1 MGSAMKTRHVPMR
14 TCVVCRDKKPKQELL
29 RVVRT
34 PEGEVQV
41 DVDGKLSGRGGYVCS
56 RDHWGDRQI
65 RAKLGYA
72 LKVELAQEDIERL
85 SEIAGKAQ
93 N

>member
-1 MGSAMKTRHVPMR
+1 MKARHVPMR

-34 PEGEVQV
+34 PEGEVHV
-41 DVDGKLSGRGGYVCS
+41 DLSGRLSGRGGYICS
-56 RDHWGDRQI
+56 SDHWGDGQV
-65 RAKLGYA
+65 RAKLGHA
-72 LKVELAQEDIERL
+72 LKVELAQEDIVRL
-85 SEIAGKAQ
+85 SESAGKTQ